1 MRNGPHWLLLEVVL
15 KVNQDAVSETG
26 ENYFLRDRSLLESAL
41 GKAQNHWSYGGED
54 DVVVLAVQ
62 LLAGI
67 AQNHRF
73 EQGNKRTA
81 LIVFVMFLKA
91 NGYNLTVPDG
101 EIPLGHWITDLK
113 AKGLTVEQFTELI
126 RPFVK
131 ASSNLGARGFWGVL
145 GRVPINPAA

>member
-1 MRNGPHWLLLEVVL
+1 LRNEPNWLPLEVVL

-41 GKAQNHWSYGGED
+41 GKAQNHWIYGED

-67 AQNHRF
+67 VQNHCF

-81 LIVFVMFLKA
+81 FIVFVMFLKA

-101 EIPLGHWITDLK
+101 EIPLGHWITGLV
-113 AKGLTVEQFTELI
+113 AKGLGIEQFTELI

-131 ASSNLGARGFWGVL
+131 AL
-145 GRVPINPAA
+145 

>member
-1 MRNGPHWLLLEVVL
+1 MRNEPNWLPLEVVL

-26 ENYFLRDRSLLESAL
+26 ESHFLRDRSLLESAL
-41 GKAQNHWSYGGED
+41 GKAQNHWFHGED

-67 AQNHRF
+67 AQNHCF
-73 EQGNKRTA
+73 EQANKRTA
-81 LIVFVMFLKA
+81 FVVFVMFLKA

-101 EIPLGHWITDLK
+101 EIPLGHWITGLVAK
-113 AKGLTVEQFTELI
+113 ALRIEQFAELI

-131 ASSNLGARGFWGVL
+131 AL
-145 GRVPINPAA
+145 